1 MARIN
6 LLPWRQEVRERKNKE
21 FMTLIVAV
29 LLLSLLAAFAAWSY
43 FNNQLT
49 DQQAANEK
57 IKQENTNLDKALTEI
72 ETLEQQRDD
81 IVARMK
87 VIQDLQGRRPV
98 PVRVWDDIARVIQ
111 PQMYLTNMKREGD
124 LITFTGQAAD
134 NTVVANF
141 MRALDGSEWL
151 QDSAV
156 VSIQQPNAVAYQ
168 QAPQTP
174 QPTAN
179 GKQPRPAYPEDNYI
193 TFVVTTKISQ
203 SNAASNA
210 SATASTPAPTA
221 SAPSNTIVTQPA
233 SSNASTANA
242 SASQPASVTATV
254 KPASTTT
261 VNNSTASSAS
271 TAKE

>member
-21 FMTLIVAV
+21 FMTLVVAV

-57 IKQENTNLDKALTEI
+57 IKQENTNLDKALVEI

-124 LITFTGQAAD
+124 LITFAGQAAD

-141 MRALDGSEWL
+141 IRALDSSEWL

-168 QAPQTP
+168 QAPRLP
-174 QPTAN
+174 QTAN
-179 GKQPRPAYPEDNYI
+179 GKSRPTYPEDSYI
-193 TFVVTTKISQ
+193 TFVVTTRISQ
-203 SNAASNA
+203 SNPASNA
-210 SATASTPAPTA
+210 SATASTPDATA
-221 SAPSNTIVTQPA
+221 LSDTIVAEPV
-233 SSNASTANA
+233 SNNASVAIA
-242 SASQPASVTATV
+242 STSQPASVAATTEL
-254 KPASTTT
+254 ASSTT